1 MEAAPSATI
10 TQHGVGTP
18 HYVKPLVAD
27 LGMSWVICQCRF
39 YLSSPWWGPFQP
51 GGGYKIELFL
61 RFNLKFAQQEQVG
74 QDLKF
79 NQGRWGGLELERV
92 MRAGNEKQQR

>member
-61 RFNLKFAQQEQVG
+61 RFNLKFAQQERVD

-92 MRAGNEKQQR
+92 MRAGNEKQQ

>member
-61 RFNLKFAQQEQVG
+61 RFNLKFAQQERGRPGSKVQSRAMGWVG
-74 QDLKF
+74 V
-79 NQGRWGGLELERV
+79 GEGHESRE
-92 MRAGNEKQQR
+92 